1 MTIRRSLALFASVL
15 ALAACT
21 RDEVALPLPAG
32 FYPTAVAHSP
42 REDAFYVA
50 GLADGE
56 LVRVAPGADPMSVRS
71 GDPALRVAVRGTRL
85 WLLTPAAVEV
95 LYLNGATERRVGLP
109 AGFAPVDLAVWSEA
123 AAFVLGTDGDV
134 LRIDIAAGT
143 AGRFARL
150 APRVAASPRAPSPVV
165 REGGADSAASS
176 AAELAAANGA
186 IAAFPGAY
194 ALLAAWGGGLYR
206 IDAQR
211 ATPTRIDT
219 DTALE
224 DVTQIV
230 RTGDGLRGERI
241 ALFLGHANRV
251 QAATLSRDLRTL
263 TPDLSYGRYD
273 APFRGAWDG
282 RSLRVLV
289 GRLPHHPALAGDG
302 RPPLPYRLAQ
312 RDAATGVPGAVQEV
326 AMKTAPALP

>member
-1 MTIRRSLALFASVL
+1 MKFRRSVALSVAVL
-15 ALAACT
+15 AGALGVLTLAACT
-21 RDEVALPLPAG
+21 QEEVALPLPAG

-50 GLADGE
+50 GLAGGE
-56 LVRVAPGADPMSVRS
+56 IVRFAPGTDATPVRS
-71 GDPALRVAVRGTRL
+71 GDPALRVAVRGMRL
-85 WLLTPAAVEV
+85 WLLTPMAIEV
-95 LYLNGATERRVGLP
+95 LYLNGAPERRVGLP
-109 AGFAPVDLAVWSEA
+109 GGFAPVDFAVWSDA
-123 AAFVLGTDGDV
+123 TAFVLGAAGEV
-134 LRIDIAAGT
+134 LRVDLASGI

-150 APRVAASPRAPSPVV
+150 APRASPAPAREDGAVAAAK
-165 REGGADSAASS
+165 
-176 AAELAAANGA
+176 LAAASGA

-194 ALLAAWGGGLYR
+194 ALLAAWDGALYR

-211 ATPTRIDT
+211 ATLSRIEA

-224 DVTQIV
+224 GVTQIV

-251 QAATLSRDLRTL
+251 QTATLSRDLRTF
-263 TPDLSYGRYD
+263 TPDLSYGRHD

-302 RPPLPYRLAQ
+302 RPPLPYRLAK
-312 RDAATGVPGAVQEV
+312 REGATGAPGVVQEV
-326 AMKTAPALP
+326 AMKAATAQP